1 MLDQKKTVNT
11 SEFHSNC
18 ERCGT
23 DFIVPSNV
31 IGSLITAATHCTN
44 CVSALSS
51 AFSATLNRKSW
62 SNDAFAAFCEM
73 YQTGK
78 ITLDQFCAL
87 IEGGAR

>member
-11 SEFHSNC
+11 KEFVA
-18 ERCGT
+18 RT
-23 DFIVPSNV
+23 P
-31 IGSLITAATHCTN
+31 
-44 CVSALSS
+44 
-51 AFSATLNRKSW
+51 W

-73 YQTGK
+73 YQEGK